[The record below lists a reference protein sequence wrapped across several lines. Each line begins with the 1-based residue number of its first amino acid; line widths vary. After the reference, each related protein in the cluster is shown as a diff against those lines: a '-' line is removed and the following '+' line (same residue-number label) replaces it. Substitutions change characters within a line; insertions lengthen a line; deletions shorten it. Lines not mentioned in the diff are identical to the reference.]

1 MSSEVMFR
9 RFMEKAPVTVMVRS
23 TLERVLSPAAIDAV
37 FAKSAVRQVEGELL
51 FSSVVELLAL
61 VVWRQ
66 RDSINQ
72 AYQQAKENFEVSVR
86 SVYNKLKG
94 TETQV
99 CRALVRDTAAP
110 LEEIVAALGTG
121 RQPLLPG
128 YRTRI
133 IDGNHLTSTEHR
145 LKPLR
150 GTKSG
155 PLPGQALAVLDPDR
169 MLIVDLFPCEDGE
182 AQERRI
188 FPEVIPSAREGD
200 LWIADRNFCTTGFLF
215 GLARRQACFVI
226 RQHASTL
233 SWEKETRLRKVG
245 RCETGVIYEQNLH
258 LLSGNEVLVVR
269 RITIRLD
276 QPTRSGEPEIH
287 LLTNLPQEAADAC
300 RVADLY
306 LQRWTIE
313 NAFQEI
319 EQALRSEINTLGY
332 PGAALLG
339 FSIAVLTYNALS
351 VAKWAIECEHHETI
365 HREQLSGYYLAG
377 VVAADYGGM
386 MIALPEE
393 EWTARY
399 GALTPHRFA
408 DHLRACAKHVR
419 PYAFRKNVRGPKRP
433 RPKRTS
439 GAVNHHVSTAQ
450 LLAEHK
456 LTASQG

>member
-1 MSSEVMFR
+1 MSSEAMFQ

-23 TLERVLSPAAIDAV
+23 TLERVLSPAAIDAI
-37 FAKSAVRQVEGELL
+37 FANSAVRQVESELL

-72 AYQQAKENFEVSVR
+72 AYKHAKEDFEVSVR
-86 SVYNKLKG
+86 SVYNKLSG
-94 TETQV
+94 TEMQV
-99 CRALVRDTAAP
+99 CRALVRETAEP
-110 LEEIVAALGTG
+110 LEEIVAALGPA
-121 RQPLLPG
+121 RKPQLAG

-145 LKPLR
+145 LQALR
-150 GTKSG
+150 TTRSG

-188 FPEVIPSAREGD
+188 LPEVIPSARERD

-215 GLARRQACFVI
+215 GLARQKACFVI

-233 SWEKETRLRKVG
+233 SWEEETQPKKIG

-258 LLSGNEVLVVR
+258 LQDGDQTLIVR

-276 QPTRSGEPEIH
+276 RPTRSGETEIN
-287 LLTNLPQEAADAC
+287 LLTNLPRKHANAY
-300 RVADLY
+300 RVAELY
-306 LQRWTIE
+306 LKRWTIE

-339 FSIAVLTYNALS
+339 FAIAVLTYNALS
-351 VAKWAIECEHHETI
+351 VAKWAIEIEHGDVI
-365 HREQLSGYYLAG
+365 KREQLSGYYLAG
-377 VVAADYGGM
+377 AVSADYGGM
-386 MIALPEE
+386 LIALPEN
-393 EWTARY
+393 EWTD
-399 GALTPHRFA
+399 RFGSLA
-408 DHLRACAKHVR
+408 PKQLAAHLRACAHYVR
-419 PYAFRKNVRGPKRP
+419 PDTFRKNVRGPKRP
-433 RPKRTS
+433 KPKRSS
-439 GAVNHHVSTAQ
+439 GAIDHHVSTAR
-450 LLAEHK
+450 LIAEHK
-456 LTASQG
+456 MTASQG

>member
-1 MSSEVMFR
+1 MSSEAMFR
-9 RFMEKAPVTVMVRS
+9 RFMEKAPVSVMVRS
-23 TLERVLSPAAIDAV
+23 TLEWVLSPAAIDAI
-37 FAKSAVRQVEGELL
+37 FAKSAVRQTEGELL
-51 FSSVVELLAL
+51 FSSVVDLLAL

-72 AYQQAKENFEVSVR
+72 AYKQAKEDFEVSVR

-121 RQPLLPG
+121 RQPVLPG

-188 FPEVIPSAREGD
+188 FPEVIPSARQGD

-215 GLARRQACFVI
+215 GLARQQACFVI

-233 SWEKETRLRKVG
+233 AWEKETKPRKVG

-258 LLSGNEVLVVR
+258 LQDGDEILVVR

-276 QPTRSGEPEIH
+276 HPTRSGEKDIH
-287 LLTNLPQEAADAC
+287 LLTNLPQSAADAC
-300 RVADLY
+300 RVAELY

-351 VAKWAIECEHHETI
+351 VTKWAIECEHRETI
-365 HREQLSGYYLAG
+365 QREQLSGYYLAG
-377 VVAADYGGM
+377 VVAADYSGM

-399 GALTPHRFA
+399 GALTPPRFA
-408 DHLRACAKHVR
+408 AHLRDCARHVR
-419 PYAFRKNVRGPKRP
+419 LDAFRKNIRGPKRP

>member
-1 MSSEVMFR
+1 MSSEAMFQ
-9 RFMEKAPVTVMVRS
+9 RFIEKSPVTVMVRS
-23 TLERVLSPAAIDAV
+23 TLERVLSPAAIDSI
-37 FAKSAVRQVEGELL
+37 FAKAAVRQVEGELL

-72 AYQQAKENFEVSVR
+72 AYLQAKEDFEVSVR
-86 SVYNKLKG
+86 SVYNKLNG

-99 CRALVRDTAAP
+99 CRALVRETAGP
-110 LEEIVAALGTG
+110 LEEIVAALGPT
-121 RQPLLPG
+121 RKPQLAG

-145 LKPLR
+145 LKALR
-150 GTKSG
+150 TTKSG
-155 PLPGQALAVLDPDR
+155 PLPGQSLAVLDPDR

-188 FPEVIPSAREGD
+188 FPEVIPSAQAGD

-215 GLARRQACFVI
+215 GLARQGACFAI

-233 SWEKETRLRKVG
+233 SWEKETKPQKIG

-258 LLSGNEVLVVR
+258 LQEGDQTLVVR

-276 QPTRSGEPEIH
+276 EPTRSGESEIH
-287 LLTNLPQEAADAC
+287 LLTNLPQEDANAY
-300 RVADLY
+300 RVAELY

-339 FSIAVLTYNALS
+339 FAIAVLTYNALS
-351 VAKWAIECEHHETI
+351 VAKWAIEREHHESI
-365 HREQLSGYYLAG
+365 QREQLSGYYLAG
-377 VVAADYGGM
+377 MVSADYGGM
-386 MIALPEE
+386 MIALPED
-393 EWTARY
+393 EWTD
-399 GALTPHRFA
+399 RFA
-408 DHLRACAKHVR
+408 TLTSQQFAAHLRACARHVR
-419 PYAFRKNVRGPKRP
+419 PDTFRKNVRGPKRP
-433 RPKRTS
+433 RPKRSS
-439 GAVNHHVSTAQ
+439 GAINHHVSTAR
-450 LLAEHK
+450 LIAEQK
-456 LTASQG
+456 

>member
-1 MSSEVMFR
+1 MSANAMFQ

-23 TLERVLSPAAIDAV
+23 TLERVLSPAAIDKI
-37 FAKSAVRQVEGELL
+37 FARAAVRQVESELL

-66 RDSINQ
+66 RDSIHQ
-72 AYQQAKENFEVSVR
+72 AYQRAQEALEVSVR
-86 SVYNKLKG
+86 SVYNKLNG

-99 CRALVRDTAAP
+99 CRALVRETAAP
-110 LEEIVAALGTG
+110 LEEIVAVLGPT
-121 RQPLLPG
+121 RKPQLAG

-145 LKPLR
+145 LKALR

-188 FPEVIPSAREGD
+188 LPEVIPSAREGD

-215 GLARRQACFVI
+215 GLARQRACFVI

-233 SWEKETRLRKVG
+233 SWEKETKPKKVG

-258 LLSGNEVLVVR
+258 LQAGDQTLVVR

-276 QPTRSGEPEIH
+276 EPTRSGETEIH
-287 LLTNLPQEAADAC
+287 LLTNLPQNQANAY
-300 RVADLY
+300 RVAELY

-319 EQALRSEINTLGY
+319 EQALRSEIHTLGY

-339 FSIAVLTYNALS
+339 FAIAVLTYNALS
-351 VAKWAIECEHHETI
+351 LAKWAIEKEHHESI
-365 HREQLSGYYLAG
+365 QREQLSGYYLASA
-377 VVAADYGGM
+377 VSADYGGM
-386 MIALPEE
+386 MIALPEN
-393 EWTARY
+393 EWTDRFAS
-399 GALTPHRFA
+399 LTPQQFA
-408 DHLRACAKHVR
+408 AHLRACARHVR
-419 PYAFRKNVRGPKRP
+419 PDTFRKNVRGPKLP
-433 RPKRTS
+433 RPKRSS
-439 GAVNHHVSTAQ
+439 GAINHHVSTAR
-450 LLAEHK
+450 LIAE
-456 LTASQG
+456 QN

>member
-1 MSSEVMFR
+1 
-9 RFMEKAPVTVMVRS
+9 MEKAPVTVMVRS
-23 TLERVLSPAAIDAV
+23 TLERVLSPATIDAI
-37 FAKSAVRQVEGELL
+37 FNSSAARQVEGELL

-72 AYQQAKENFEVSVR
+72 AYKHAKEDFEVSVR
-86 SVYNKLKG
+86 SVYNKLNG

-99 CRALVRDTAAP
+99 CRALVRETAGP
-110 LEEIVAALGTG
+110 LEEMIAALGPK
-121 RQPLLPG
+121 RKAQLAG

-133 IDGNHLTSTEHR
+133 IDGNHLASTEHR
-145 LKPLR
+145 LKVLR
-150 GTKSG
+150 TTRSG

-188 FPEVIPSAREGD
+188 LPEVIPSARERD

-215 GLARRQACFVI
+215 GLAKQGACFLV
-226 RQHASTL
+226 RQHKSTL
-233 SWEKETRLRKVG
+233 SWEKETKPRKIG

-258 LLSGNEVLVVR
+258 LQDGDQTLVVR

-276 QPTRSGEPEIH
+276 QPTRSGETEIH
-287 LLTNLPQEAADAC
+287 LLTNLPQKHANPY
-300 RVADLY
+300 RVAELY
-306 LQRWTIE
+306 LKRWTIE

-339 FSIAVLTYNALS
+339 FAIAVLTYNALS
-351 VAKWAIECEHHETI
+351 VAKWAIEVEHSEVI
-365 HREQLSGYYLAG
+365 QREQLSGYYLAG
-377 VVAADYGGM
+377 AVSADYGGM

-393 EWTARY
+393 EWTS
-399 GALTPHRFA
+399 RFA
-408 DHLRACAKHVR
+408 SLAPTPFATHLRKCARHVR
-419 PYAFRKNVRGPKRP
+419 PDTFRKNVRGPKRP
-433 RPKRTS
+433 KPKRSS
-439 GAVNHHVSTAQ
+439 GAINHHLSTAR
-450 LLAEHK
+450 LIAEQK